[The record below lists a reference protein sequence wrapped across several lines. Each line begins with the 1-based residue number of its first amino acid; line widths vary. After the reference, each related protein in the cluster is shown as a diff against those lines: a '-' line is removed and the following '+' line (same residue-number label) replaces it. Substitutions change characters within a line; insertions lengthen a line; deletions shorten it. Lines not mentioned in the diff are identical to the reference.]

1 MRVGM
6 YYSNNDIR
14 LEEQPVPEIGAGE
27 LLVRVIASGI
37 CGTDV
42 VEWYRRDKVPLVL
55 GHEIAGEVVETG
67 QGVRCYKVGDRISAS
82 HHVPCDTCHYC
93 LGGHHSVCDTLRK
106 TGFVPGGFS
115 EFLRLPAINV
125 EKGVYPLPDDM
136 SFEEATFIEPL
147 ACVLRAQALAGYKK
161 GQTVLIIG
169 SGISGL
175 LHIQLAKARSFGRI
189 ISTDINDYRLKMAS
203 RFGSDLVI
211 HASENVPGRLKGFND
226 GRLADLVILST
237 GAPQAIEQA
246 LRSVD
251 RGGTVLFFASAEEGF
266 EFSLSV
272 NRFFWKNEV
281 TLTSSYAAIPQE
293 HLDALELI
301 SDKKVNVKDMIT
313 HRLGLGEIQKGFNL
327 VAEARDS
334 IKVIIE
340 PNKQQ

>member
-6 YYSNNDIR
+6 YYSNNDLR
-14 LEEQPVPEIGAGE
+14 LEERPVPEIGAGE

-67 QGVRCYKVGDRISAS
+67 QGVRCYRVGDRISAS
-82 HHVPCDTCHYC
+82 HHVPCDACHYC

-106 TGFVPGGFS
+106 TSFVPGGFS

-125 EKGVYPLPDDM
+125 EKGVYPLPDGM

-147 ACVLRAQALAGYKK
+147 ACVLRAQVLAGYKK

-211 HASENVPGRLKGFND
+211 HASENVPETVRGFND

-281 TLTSSYAAIPQE
+281 TLTSSYAANPQE

-327 VAEARDS
+327 VAEAKDS
-334 IKVIIE
+334 MKVIIE
-340 PNKQQ
+340 PNK